1 MARPIRHTGIN
12 GKRLRRLRRKK
23 GWSQVDLAEK
33 LGVHRMTLSRWE
45 AGKGDPP
52 LEVATSMSEI
62 FGVDPD
68 WLFEVD
74 PEPRLARDEPSSG
87 IRDDLLQHYPL
98 ARLQKCTKPALEAM
112 GLTFEELTK
121 QIELPPTRLREL
133 LNGEKPAGHEI
144 QYLRLVLGN
153 DFNPI
158 FTSPKRILAKN
169 SRVDAEG
176 ATVEGLT
183 TLTLKK
189 VNLMNTRLEQVEETQ
204 LELLQKVERVETF
217 QLDLLQKVDRI
228 LKLLSQQVADR

>member
-1 MARPIRHTGIN
+1 MARPVRHTGIN

-62 FGVDPD
+62 FSVDPD

-74 PEPRLARDEPSSG
+74 PEPRLARDDPSSG

-121 QIELPPTRLREL
+121 RIELPPTRLREL

-144 QYLRLVLGN
+144 QYLRLVLGSE
-153 DFNPI
+153 FNPI

-169 SRVDAEG
+169 TQGDTEG
-176 ATVEGLT
+176 NTTEGWAL
-183 TLTLKK
+183 LTLKR
-189 VNLMNTRLEQVEETQ
+189 VNLMDARLERVEETQ
-204 LELLQKVERVETF
+204 LELLQKVERTETF
-217 QLDLLQKVDRI
+217 QLDLLHKVDRL
-228 LKLLSQQVADR
+228 LKLVSEQN

>member
-1 MARPIRHTGIN
+1 MARPVRHTGIN

-52 LEVATSMSEI
+52 LEVAASMSEI
-62 FGVDPD
+62 FGVDPA

-74 PEPRLARDEPSSG
+74 PEPRLARDDPASE
-87 IRDDLLQHYPL
+87 IWDDFLQNYPL
-98 ARLQKCTKPALEAM
+98 SRLQKCTKPALEAL
-112 GLTFEELTK
+112 GLTFQELTER
-121 QIELPPTRLREL
+121 IELPPTRLREL
-133 LNGEKPAGHEI
+133 LNGQKPTGHEI
-144 QYLRLVLGN
+144 QYLRLVFGS

-169 SRVDAEG
+169 AQGDTEGDTAEG
-176 ATVEGLT
+176 WVL
-183 TLTLKK
+183 LTLKR
-189 VNLMNTRLEQVEETQ
+189 VNLLDARLERVEETQ
-204 LELLQKVERVETF
+204 LELLQKVERIETF

-228 LKLLSQQVADR
+228 LKLFSQQSQP